1 MLSGALTDWCHC
13 LSSVRFNC
21 QGGLTARVTKVIEE
35 MAELSPSEMAELVA
49 RFRELRAVND
59 QGRRVCRNVDLLRF
73 IDSHPPDPEFADDI
87 EAGVRERRARADDR
101 ASPWDR

>member
-1 MLSGALTDWCHC
+1 M
-13 LSSVRFNC
+13 
-21 QGGLTARVTKVIEE
+21 TARVKKVIEE
-35 MAELSPSEMAELVA
+35 MAELSPSEMAELVE
-49 RFRELRAVND
+49 RFRELRAVDD